1 MSEYKKYHKI
11 TRNSVKVVEL
21 RETKNYLVDVDVVGV
36 KYKKDANN
44 RSGYVATKIDNDI
57 WSENPHIG
65 GCGLIKFLHAKRFY
79 RFLFNVF
86 YFIILLMLV
95 QHLFYTVF
103 VLLVVVLLVINA
115 VWDYQ
120 DIMNRVDEEIK

>member
-1 MSEYKKYHKI
+1 M
-11 TRNSVKVVEL
+11 
-21 RETKNYLVDVDVVGV
+21 
-36 KYKKDANN
+36 
-44 RSGYVATKIDNDI
+44 
-57 WSENPHIG
+57 
-65 GCGLIKFLHAKRFY
+65 IKFLHAKWFY

-95 QHLFYTVF
+95 QHLSVTWFYTVF
-103 VLLVVVLLVINA
+103 VLIVVVLLVINA